1 MIAEVLVSGER
12 PKRPSAWSASMT
24 FFWRAL
30 LKIKH
35 VPEQLFDVFAFP
47 IIGLLMFTYLFGG
60 ALAGSTGDY
69 LQYVLPGI
77 LVQTVVMI
85 TMYTGVGLNTDVTK
99 GVFDRFRAL
108 PIWRPA
114 TLVGM
119 LLGDVVRYTI
129 AGSMIVIV
137 GLILGFRPDGGVL
150 GVLAGLG
157 LVLLFSFALAWVWT
171 LVGLVA
177 KTPQSVMGISMMVL
191 FPLTFISNVFVDP
204 ETMPSWLQAFVEVN
218 PVTLLVNA
226 VRGCMEGDPS
236 GGDIGIALACAAAIV
251 AVFGP
256 LTMRKYNQER

>member
-1 MIAEVLVSGER
+1 
-12 PKRPSAWSASMT
+12 MT

-60 ALAGSTGDY
+60 ALAARPATTSVRAARHPRPDRR
-69 LQYVLPGI
+69 
-77 LVQTVVMI
+77 MI

-99 GVFDRFRAL
+99 GVFDRFRVAADL
-108 PIWRPA
+108 APGDARRDAARRRPS
-114 TLVGM
+114 LHDRR
-119 LLGDVVRYTI
+119 LDDRDR
-129 AGSMIVIV
+129 
-137 GLILGFRPDGGVL
+137 RPDPRLPARRRRRSGCSP
-150 GVLAGLG
+150 ALG

-236 GGDIGIALACAAAIV
+236 AGDIGIALACAAAIV